1 MNNKSRPYKT
11 KALMPVSRAPMKG
24 ETGSTSSRTGDKW
37 MSERKTRV
45 TEVLTSTPL
54 E

>member
-24 ETGSTSSRTGDKW
+24 ETDSTSSRGTSGCPR
-37 MSERKTRV
+37 ETRV
-45 TEVLTSTPL
+45 TEVSTSTPL